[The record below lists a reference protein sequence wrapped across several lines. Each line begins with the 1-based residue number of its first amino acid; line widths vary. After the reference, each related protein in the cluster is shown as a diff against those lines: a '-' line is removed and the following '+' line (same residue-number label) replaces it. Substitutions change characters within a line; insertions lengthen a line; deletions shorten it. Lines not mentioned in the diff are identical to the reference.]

1 MKNFKTV
8 SDFRNERRE
17 LWEQAKALIENSTDR
32 ETGMVPPE
40 AMKEYEEKISMIRRY
55 DDEIKR
61 FEEIAETDRRLY
73 GPKTEEKDANGAKA
87 EHGKPGE
94 RASALSS
101 DTYRNAFWNMIH
113 GQGNYPDVMDALSIG
128 VDAEGG
134 YTVPD
139 EFDGKLVRG
148 LEESNVIRRLA
159 RVMRTESGEHKIPLL
174 TGEASVGWMDESA
187 PVPVTDMAFGKT
199 TLSAYKMGAL
209 LRATN
214 EFLRDTAFDIEGYV
228 VSSISR
234 AVGRAEEDAFIN
246 GSGIKQP
253 TGLLHD
259 TDGAGIGA
267 TTEKAGGISFDD
279 IIRLYYSLGAPYR
292 KNAVFL
298 CNEDS
303 LMHLMLLKD
312 GNGNYIWKPSLEVGK
327 PDTILGKPIYTS
339 TAMPE
344 MKAGNKA
351 VLYGD
356 FSHYWIAERGRRTF
370 RRLDELFA
378 TDEHVG
384 FMLTQ
389 RLDGKLVLKDAMKA
403 MQVKE

>member
-1 MKNFKTV
+1 
-8 SDFRNERRE
+8 
-17 LWEQAKALIENSTDR
+17 
-32 ETGMVPPE
+32 
-40 AMKEYEEKISMIRRY
+40 
-55 DDEIKR
+55 
-61 FEEIAETDRRLY
+61 
-73 GPKTEEKDANGAKA
+73 
-87 EHGKPGE
+87 
-94 RASALSS
+94 
-101 DTYRNAFWNMIH
+101 MIH

-139 EFDGKLVRG
+139 EFDRKLVRG

-199 TLSAYKMGAL
+199 SLSAYKMGAL

-214 EFLRDTAFDIEGYV
+214 EFLRDTAFDIEDYV

-356 FSHYWIAERGRRTF
+356 FFHYWIAERGRRTF

-378 TDEHVG
+378 TDEHV
-384 FMLTQ
+384 
-389 RLDGKLVLKDAMKA
+389 
-403 MQVKE
+403 